1 MSISENSLTVLT
13 HNIKGLTVVPRKLL
27 DHKYFCD
34 HGGSC
39 DGLPQKEV
47 LGHPKLTGLL
57 LGWVDIAEGFAVTC
71 RLVNH

>member
-1 MSISENSLTVLT
+1 MSVSENSLTVLT

-27 DHKYFCD
+27 DLKYFCD
-34 HGGSC
+34 HGGPC

-47 LGHPKLTGLL
+47 LGRPNLTGLL
-57 LGWVDIAEGFAVTC
+57 LGWADFAEGFTVTC

>member
-1 MSISENSLTVLT
+1 MSILENSLTVLT

-27 DHKYFCD
+27 EHKYFYDC
-34 HGGSC
+34 GGSW

-47 LGHPKLTGLL
+47 LGPPKLTELH
-57 LGWVDIAEGFAVTC
+57 LGWVDITEGFAVTC